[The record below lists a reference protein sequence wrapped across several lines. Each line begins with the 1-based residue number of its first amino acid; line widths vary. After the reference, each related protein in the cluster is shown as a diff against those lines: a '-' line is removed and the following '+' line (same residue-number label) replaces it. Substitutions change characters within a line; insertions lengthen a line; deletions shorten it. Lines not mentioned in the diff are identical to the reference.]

1 MLVIQSLSTMKINMK
16 IVKTLLFSACL
27 FLSISTDA
35 QLNIYAVKFKDKNN
49 SPYSLNRPT
58 EFLTQKSI
66 DRRLHH
72 HIALTTE
79 DLPINPSYKAVI
91 SSKGIK
97 IRLDLKW
104 FNTIVVQ
111 TTADN
116 VSYMQ
121 GLNFVESVE
130 SLGPIPSLF
139 QATVK
144 PFFKNEST
152 DNLNFKASQNTGDY
166 GPATDQIEQVK
177 GQLLHNMGFKGQGM
191 TIAVL
196 DAGFRNLYTLAVFDS
211 LRLKGRLK
219 GVHDFTYMPNFLS
232 ALDEAHGAEVLS
244 IMAGWLNNVQI
255 GTAPNA
261 DYYLLRTEDATSE
274 SPVEEYNW
282 AAGAAYAD
290 SVGADII
297 SSSLGYSTFDAAYSG
312 HNYSYSNL
320 NGHTTFVTRAAAKAA
335 NRGILV
341 VDAAGNEGSNSWQ
354 HIIAP
359 ADADTLLAVGAVST
373 LGVAASFT
381 SLGPSFDGRV
391 KPDIAACGLGTTIAS
406 PDNNTLLSG
415 NGTSFATPLVA
426 GLCACLWQGNP
437 GATNQDIINALRFT
451 ASQSISPDNVLGF
464 GIASFYKA
472 YTLLK
477 KQQNNTGTNKPAYMI
492 SANPF
497 TDRLE
502 LIITSPSPS
511 GWMVD
516 VYTIQGRLVE
526 RYANIASNRPLM
538 IGNKIKSG
546 IYILRII
553 SGSQIAIEKIIK
565 N

>member
-1 MLVIQSLSTMKINMK
+1 MK

>member
-1 MLVIQSLSTMKINMK
+1 MKMNI
-16 IVKTLLFSACL
+16 KTIRTILLSACL
-27 FLSISTDA
+27 LLSIITDA
-35 QLNIYAVKFKDKNN
+35 QLNIYVVKFKDKNN
-49 SPYSLNRPT
+49 SPYSINRPT
-58 EFLTQKSI
+58 EFLTQKSL
-66 DRRLHH
+66 DRRLHQ
-72 HIALTTE
+72 HISLTTE
-79 DLPINPSYKAVI
+79 DLPVNPSYKAVI

-116 VSYMQ
+116 ATYLQ

-144 PFFKNEST
+144 PFFKSEST
-152 DNLNFKASQNTGDY
+152 DNLNLKAAQNTGDY
-166 GPATDQIEQVK
+166 GPATAQIEQVN
-177 GQLLHNMGFKGQGM
+177 GHLLHNMGLKGQGM
-191 TIAVL
+191 TIAIL

-219 GVHDFTYMPNFLS
+219 GVYDFTYMPNFLN
-232 ALDEAHGAEVLS
+232 ALDETHGTEVLS

-261 DYYLLRTEDATSE
+261 NYYLLRTEDNFSE

-297 SSSLGYSTFDAAYSG
+297 SSSLGYNNFDAAYSG
-312 HNYSYSNL
+312 HNYTYSNL

-335 NRGILV
+335 NKGILIV
-341 VDAAGNEGSNSWQ
+341 NAAGNEGSNSWQ

-359 ADADTLLAVGAVST
+359 ADADTLLAIGAVST

-381 SLGPSFDGRV
+381 SLGPSFDSRV
-391 KPDIAACGLGTTIAS
+391 KPDIAACGLGITIAN
-406 PDNNTLLSG
+406 PNGNTLITG

-451 ASQSISPDNVLGF
+451 ASQSISPDNVLGY

-477 KQQNNTGTNKPAYMI
+477 KQQNSTGKNKPVYMI

-497 TDRLE
+497 PDRLE

-511 GWMVD
+511 VWMVD
-516 VYTIQGRLVE
+516 VYTVQGKLVE
-526 RYANIASNRPLM
+526 RYANVASNRPLL

-553 SGSQIAIEKIIK
+553 SGKQIAIEKIIK

>member
-1 MLVIQSLSTMKINMK
+1 MIAINSLSPMKMNMN
-16 IVKTLLFSACL
+16 IIKTLLFSACL
-27 FLSISTDA
+27 LLSIITDA
-35 QLNIYAVKFKDKNN
+35 QLNIYVVKFKDKNN

-58 EFLTQKSI
+58 EFLTQKSL
-66 DRRLHH
+66 DRRLHQ
-72 HIALTTE
+72 HIVLTTE

-104 FNTIVVQ
+104 FNAIVVQ
-111 TTADN
+111 ATADN

-121 GLNFVESVE
+121 GLNFVESIE
-130 SLGPIPSLF
+130 SLGPIPSLL
-139 QATVK
+139 QATIK

-152 DNLNFKASQNTGDY
+152 DNLNFKAVQATGDY
-166 GPATDQIEQVK
+166 GPATAQIEQVK
-177 GQLLHNMGFKGQGM
+177 GHLLHNMGLKGQGM

-196 DAGFRNLYTLAVFDS
+196 DAGFRNLNTLAVFDS

-232 ALDEAHGAEVLS
+232 ALDEAHGTEVLS

-282 AAGAAYAD
+282 AAGAAFAD

-341 VDAAGNEGSNSWQ
+341 VNAAGNEGSNSWQ

-359 ADADTLLAVGAVST
+359 ADADTLLAIGAVST

-391 KPDIAACGLGTTIAS
+391 KPDIAACGLGTTIAN
-406 PDNNTLLSG
+406 PNGNTLISG
-415 NGTSFATPLVA
+415 SGTSFATPLVA

-451 ASQSISPDNVLGF
+451 ASQSISPDNVLGY

-477 KQQNNTGTNKPAYMI
+477 KQQNNTSKNKPVYMI

-497 TDRLE
+497 TERLE

-516 VYTIQGRLVE
+516 VYTVQGKLVE
-526 RYANIASNRPLM
+526 RYSNVASNRPLL

>member
-1 MLVIQSLSTMKINMK
+1 MNII
-16 IVKTLLFSACL
+16 KTLLFSLCL
-27 FLSISTDA
+27 LSSMITDA
-35 QLNIYAVKFKDKNN
+35 QLNIYVVKFKDKNN
-49 SPYSLNRPT
+49 SPYSINRPA
-58 EFLTQKSI
+58 EFLTQKSL
-66 DRRLHH
+66 DRRLHQ
-72 HIALTTE
+72 HIALTAE
-79 DLPINPSYKAVI
+79 DLPTNPSYKAVI

-104 FNTIVVQ
+104 FNSIVVQ
-111 TTADN
+111 TTPDN

-130 SLGPIPSLF
+130 SLGPIPSLL

-152 DNLNFKASQNTGDY
+152 DDLNFKSTQTIGDY
-166 GPATDQIEQVK
+166 GPATAQIEQVK
-177 GQLLHNMGFKGQGM
+177 GHLLHNMGLKGQGM

-196 DAGFRNLYTLAVFDS
+196 DAGFRNLNTLAVFDS

-219 GVHDFTYMPNFLS
+219 GVHDFTYMSNFLS
-232 ALDEAHGAEVLS
+232 ALDEAHGTEVLS
-244 IMAGWLNNVQI
+244 IMAGWLNNIQI

-274 SPVEEYNW
+274 SPIEEYNW
-282 AAGAAYAD
+282 AAGAAFAD

-312 HNYSYSNL
+312 HNFTYSNL

-341 VDAAGNEGSNSWQ
+341 VNAAGNEGSNSWK

-359 ADADTLLAVGAVST
+359 ADADTLLAIGAVST

-391 KPDIAACGLGTTIAS
+391 KPDIAACGLGTTIAD
-406 PDNNTLLSG
+406 PNGNTLISG

-451 ASQSISPDNVLGF
+451 ASQSVSPDNVLGY

-477 KQQNNTGTNKPAYMI
+477 KQQNSIGKNKPVYMI

-497 TDRLE
+497 PDRLE

-516 VYTIQGRLVE
+516 VYTVQGKLVE
-526 RYANIASNRPLM
+526 RYANVASNRPLL

-546 IYILRII
+546 MYILRII
-553 SGSQIAIEKIIK
+553 AGNQIAIEKIIK

>member
-1 MLVIQSLSTMKINMK
+1 MK
-16 IVKTLLFSACL
+16 IVRTLLFSACL

-104 FNTIVVQ
+104 FNSLVVQ

-139 QATVK
+139 QASIK

-152 DNLNFKASQNTGDY
+152 DNPTFKAAQSPNDY
-166 GPATDQIEQVK
+166 GPATAQIEQVK

-196 DAGFRNLYTLAVFDS
+196 DAGFRNLYTLAIFDS
-211 LRLKGRLK
+211 LRLNGRLK
-219 GVHDFTYMPNFLS
+219 GVHDFTYMPNFLNAS
-232 ALDEAHGAEVLS
+232 DETHGTEVLS

-261 DYYLLRTEDATSE
+261 NYYLLRTEDNLSE

-297 SSSLGYSTFDAAYSG
+297 SSSLGYYTFDAAYSG
-312 HNYSYSNL
+312 HNYTYNDL
-320 NGHTTFVTRAAAKAA
+320 NGKTTFVTRAAAKAA

-341 VDAAGNEGSNSWQ
+341 VNAAGNEGSNSWQ

-391 KPDIAACGLGTTIAS
+391 KPDIAACGLGTTIANPNGNS
-406 PDNNTLLSG
+406 LISG

-437 GATNQDIINALRFT
+437 TATNQDVINALRFT
-451 ASQSISPDNVLGF
+451 ASQSISPDNVLGY

-477 KQQNNTGTNKPAYMI
+477 KQQNNIGTNKPVYMI
-492 SANPF
+492 SSNPF
-497 TDRLE
+497 PERLE
-502 LIITSPSPS
+502 LIITSPSTS

-516 VYTIQGRLVE
+516 VYTVQGKLVE
-526 RYANIASNRPLM
+526 RYSNVASNRPLL

-553 SGSQIAIEKIIK
+553 SGNQIAIEKIIK

>member
-1 MLVIQSLSTMKINMK
+1 MKTIKTILLSAFLLLSVI
-16 IVKTLLFSACL
+16 
-27 FLSISTDA
+27 TDA
-35 QLNIYAVKFKDKNN
+35 QLNIYVVKFRDKNN
-49 SPYSLNRPT
+49 SPYSINRPT

-66 DRRLHH
+66 DRRLHQ

-79 DLPINPSYKAVI
+79 DLPLNPSYKAVI

-104 FNTIVVQ
+104 FNSIVVQ
-111 TTADN
+111 TTTDN

-130 SLGPIPSLF
+130 SLGPIPSLL

-152 DNLNFKASQNTGDY
+152 DNLNFKAAQTTNDY
-166 GPATDQIEQVK
+166 GPATAQIEQVK

-219 GVHDFTYMPNFLS
+219 GVHDFTYMPNFLN
-232 ALDEAHGAEVLS
+232 ALDEAHGTEVLS
-244 IMAGWLNNVQI
+244 IMSGWLNNVQI

-297 SSSLGYSTFDAAYSG
+297 SSSLGYYNFDAAYSG
-312 HNYSYSNL
+312 HNYTYSNL
-320 NGHTTFVTRAAAKAA
+320 NGHTTFVTRAAAKTA

-341 VDAAGNEGSNSWQ
+341 VNAAGNEGSNSWQ

-373 LGVAASFT
+373 LGVAATFT

-391 KPDIAACGLGTTIAS
+391 KPDIAACGLGTTIANPGS
-406 PDNNTLLSG
+406 NTLISG

-437 GATNQDIINALRFT
+437 GATNLDIINALRFT
-451 ASQSISPDNVLGF
+451 ASQSISPDNVLGY

-477 KQQNNTGTNKPAYMI
+477 KQQNNAGTNKPVYLI

-497 TDRLE
+497 PERLE
-502 LIITSPSPS
+502 LIITSPSTS

-516 VYTIQGRLVE
+516 VYTVQGKLVE
-526 RYANIASNRPLM
+526 RYANIASNRPLL
-538 IGNKIKSG
+538 IGSKIKSG

>member
-1 MLVIQSLSTMKINMK
+1 MLVIQSLSTMKMNMK
-16 IVKTLLFSACL
+16 TIKTLLFSACL
-27 FLSISTDA
+27 LLSIITDA
-35 QLNIYAVKFKDKNN
+35 QLNIYVIKFKDKNN

-58 EFLTQKSI
+58 EFLTQKSL

-72 HIALTTE
+72 HITLTTE

-104 FNTIVVQ
+104 FNTIVVR

-116 VSYMQ
+116 VSYLQ
-121 GLNFVESVE
+121 GLNFVESIE
-130 SLGPIPSLF
+130 SLGPIPSLL

-152 DNLNFKASQNTGDY
+152 DNPTFKATTSANDY
-166 GPATDQIEQVK
+166 GPATAQIEQVK
-177 GQLLHNMGFKGQGM
+177 GHLLHNMGFKGQGM

-196 DAGFRNLYTLAVFDS
+196 DAGFRNLNTLAVFDS

-219 GVHDFTYMPNFLS
+219 GVHDFTYMPNFLTS
-232 ALDEAHGAEVLS
+232 LDEAHGTEVLS

-312 HNYSYSNL
+312 HNYTYSNL

-341 VDAAGNEGSNSWQ
+341 VNAAGNEGSNSWQ

-359 ADADTLLAVGAVST
+359 ADADTLLAIGAVST

-391 KPDIAACGLGTTIAS
+391 KPDIAACGLGTTIAN
-406 PDNNTLLSG
+406 PNGNTLISG

-451 ASQSISPDNVLGF
+451 ASQSISPDNVLGY

-477 KQQNNTGTNKPAYMI
+477 KQQNNTSKNKPVYMI

-497 TDRLE
+497 PDRLE

-516 VYTIQGRLVE
+516 VYTVQGKLVE
-526 RYANIASNRPLM
+526 RYSNIASNRPLL
-538 IGNKIKSG
+538 IGSKIKSG

-553 SGSQIAIEKIIK
+553 SGNQIAIEKIIK

>member
-1 MLVIQSLSTMKINMK
+1 MK

-516 VYTIQGRLVE
+516 VYTVQGKLVE
-526 RYANIASNRPLM
+526 RYSNVASNRPLL